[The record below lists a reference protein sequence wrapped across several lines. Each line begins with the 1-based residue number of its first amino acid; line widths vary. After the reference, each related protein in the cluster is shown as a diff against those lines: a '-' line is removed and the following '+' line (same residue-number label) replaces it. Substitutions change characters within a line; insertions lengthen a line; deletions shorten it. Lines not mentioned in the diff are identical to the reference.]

1 MEGAV
6 CGGCSVWRLQ
16 CVEGAVC
23 GDCSVWR
30 LQCVEGAVCGGCSG
44 SVWRVQCVEGAVCA
58 HKVLT
63 RKVIGGPISVSVL
76 QGSGAG
82 SLLRGGC
89 DLGQHLQR

>member
-6 CGGCSVWRLQ
+6 CEGWSVWRVQ
-16 CVEGAVC
+16 CVEGA
-23 GDCSVWR
+23 
-30 LQCVEGAVCGGCSG
+30 ACGGC

-63 RKVIGGPISVSVL
+63 REVIGGPISVSVL

-82 SLLRGGC
+82 SLLRGWC